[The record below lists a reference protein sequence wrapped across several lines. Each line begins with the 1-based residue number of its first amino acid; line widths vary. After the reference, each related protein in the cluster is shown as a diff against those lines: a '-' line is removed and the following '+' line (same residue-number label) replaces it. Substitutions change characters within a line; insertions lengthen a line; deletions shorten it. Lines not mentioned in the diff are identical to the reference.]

1 MIRAYKILFI
11 AILVVS
17 CNSNNKK
24 KNNAD
29 YSIKTTQTQKDP
41 DVKAS
46 IERGKLVYN
55 DLCITC
61 HMSNGEGAPK
71 VFPPLAQSDYLKNNQ
86 EESIKGIKNGM
97 SGEIVVN
104 GITYNSV
111 MAPLGL
117 SNEEV
122 ADVMNYINNSWGNNF
137 GKMITTEDVTKVIK
151 N

>member
-17 CNSNNKK
+17 CNSYNKK

>member
-1 MIRAYKILFI
+1 MF
-11 AILVVS
+11 S

-29 YSIKTTQTQKDP
+29 YSIKTNQTQKDP
-41 DVKAS
+41 DVNAS
-46 IERGKLVYN
+46 VEHGKLVYN

-122 ADVMNYINNSWGNNF
+122 ADVMNYINNSWGNNY

>member
-1 MIRAYKILFI
+1 MIKYCKL
-11 AILVVS
+11 LVVGLLIVS

-24 KNNAD
+24 TNHSD
-29 YSIKTTQTQKDP
+29 YSINKENTALDPQLKD
-41 DVKAS
+41 S
-46 IERGKLVYN
+46 YERGKLIYE

-61 HMSNGEGAPK
+61 HMSKGEGAPK
-71 VFPPLAQSDYLKNNQ
+71 VFPPLAQSDYLKENQ
-86 EESIKGIKNGM
+86 EASIKGIKKGM

-117 SNEEV
+117 SDEEV
-122 ADVMNYINNSWGNNF
+122 ADAMNYINNSWGNDY

>member
-1 MIRAYKILFI
+1 MIKYCKL
-11 AILVVS
+11 LVVGLLIIS

-24 KNNAD
+24 TNHSD
-29 YSIKTTQTQKDP
+29 YSINKENTALDPQLKD
-41 DVKAS
+41 S
-46 IERGKLVYN
+46 YERGKLIYEDV
-55 DLCITC
+55 CITC
-61 HMSNGEGAPK
+61 HMSKGEGAPK
-71 VFPPLAQSDYLKNNQ
+71 VFPPLAQSDYLKENQ
-86 EESIKGIKNGM
+86 EASIKGIKKGM

-117 SNEEV
+117 SDEEV
-122 ADVMNYINNSWGNNF
+122 ADAMNYINNSWGNDY